1 MVEFLYEYD
10 DTTYVHWSLVLAICA
25 ILVYYMKETYC
36 AQQEGYRGNPFM
48 GAFDQTAAGID
59 KIEQDHPG
67 LMLSASGRTSI
78 YGVPAID
85 ENAKFSERFLAGREA
100 PWITAPDALNAHTY
114 AKAVQEA
121 ERNAAAGFHAGKRH
135 EGFGDMSSSK
145 VGLSEDDVQYL
156 LNK

>member
-10 DTTYVHWSLVLAICA
+10 DTTYVHWSVVIVICA

-48 GAFDQTAAGID
+48 GAFDQTAAHVD
-59 KIEQDHPG
+59 KLEQDHPG

-85 ENAKFSERFLAGREA
+85 ENAKFSERFLSGREA

-114 AKAVQEA
+114 AKAVEQA
-121 ERNAAAGFHAGKRH
+121 QTSGFHSGR
-135 EGFGDMSSSK
+135 ESFGDMSSSK
-145 VGLSEDDVQYL
+145 VGLTEDDVQYL